1 MMSLFSTASITWFS
15 FFALAACSELPIRPC
30 SSPAKATKTRVL
42 SNSYWLI
49 TRASSIT
56 AAVPLPSSQTPGAGS
71 SAFFSKS
78 ARVMLAVVFPGA
90 PAPSA
95 AAASVPG
102 PAAAP
107 AGRVPRFSES

>member
-1 MMSLFSTASITWFS
+1 M
-15 FFALAACSELPIRPC
+15 LPISPC
-30 SSPAKATKTRVL
+30 SSPAKAMKTMVL

-78 ARVMLAVVFPGA
+78 ARVMLAVVLPGA
-90 PAPSA
+90 PAPRSA
-95 AAASVPG
+95 PG

-107 AGRVPRFSES
+107 AGRVPEFRES